1 MPKDSSLGSDW
12 RQARHSVILGAR
24 FRARQANEPALAQ
37 FADAAALVRFMRE
50 PGSRVEKDAVLR
62 ALLAWAR
69 VEPLGARIVLE
80 AIRPGLL
87 NLSARLLRNAREKEE
102 LRSIVLLSAWEVI
115 RRYPLE
121 RRPSRV
127 AANLLLDTLKATLI
141 ELGRESEWSAIRSF
155 ATVEG
160 EASSAPEEIDRDVD
174 GLLKRAVTAGALS
187 SEEAEVVLS
196 SRFDG
201 IDLAELARAAGISY
215 NAMKMRRQRAERRL
229 IVFLGYRPVPRG
241 AQNRPSSLAR
251 VAGAGPLGP
260 VG

>member
-1 MPKDSSLGSDW
+1 V
-12 RQARHSVILGAR
+12 ARAGRAEGFDVFAVFVELLDPVVAGVGDPDVVVGVDRDDLRSVEL
-24 FRARQANEPALAQ
+24 
-37 FADAAALVRFMRE
+37 AAAGA
-50 PGSRVEKDAVLR
+50 GS
-62 ALLAWAR
+62 
-69 VEPLGARIVLE
+69 
-80 AIRPGLL
+80 
-87 NLSARLLRNAREKEE
+87 AREKEE

-121 RRPSRV
+121 RRPRRV

-155 ATVEG
+155 ATIEG

-174 GLLKRAVTAGALS
+174 GLLERAVAAGALT
-187 SEEAEVVLS
+187 SEEAEAILS

-201 IDLAELARAAGISY
+201 TDLAELARGAGISY

-241 AQNRPSSLAR
+241 QQNRPAR
-251 VAGAGPLGP
+251 RNAA
-260 VG
+260 

>member
-1 MPKDSSLGSDW
+1 M
-12 RQARHSVILGAR
+12 
-24 FRARQANEPALAQ
+24 
-37 FADAAALVRFMRE
+37 
-50 PGSRVEKDAVLR
+50 
-62 ALLAWAR
+62 
-69 VEPLGARIVLE
+69 
-80 AIRPGLL
+80 

-102 LRSIVLLSAWEVI
+102 LRSILLLSAWEII

-174 GLLKRAVTAGALS
+174 GLLEKSVEAGALS
-187 SEEAEVVLS
+187 SEEAEVILS

-241 AQNRPSSLAR
+241 QQYR
-251 VAGAGPLGP
+251 VIRHDAA
-260 VG
+260 